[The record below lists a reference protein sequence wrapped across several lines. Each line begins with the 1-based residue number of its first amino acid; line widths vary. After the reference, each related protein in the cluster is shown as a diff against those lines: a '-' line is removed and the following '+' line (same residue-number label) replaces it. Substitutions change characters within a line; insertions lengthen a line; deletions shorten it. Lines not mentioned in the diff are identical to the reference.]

1 MTQQPEA
8 LAAVVCDDVGALRT
22 AVVRVVMAAGFR
34 VPAVVTSFSEV
45 PPLVLAHAARVA
57 VVALPLT
64 GMTGM
69 RAVQALRRTAPH
81 CEVVLLA
88 PSNMLELAALEAGAR
103 ALVPDDDLRVLRDV
117 LGTVAAEL
125 RRAQIPRPRSQ
136 PDVDADAAGSVRT
149 NPSS

>member
-1 MTQQPEA
+1 MTEHPQGH
-8 LAAVVCDDVGALRT
+8 AAVVCDDVGALRT
-22 AVVRVVMAAGFR
+22 AVVRVVMDAGFR
-34 VPAVVTSFSEV
+34 VPAVVTSFGEV
-45 PPLVLAHAARVA
+45 RPLVLAHAARVA

-117 LGTVAAEL
+117 LGAVAAEL
-125 RRAQIPRPRSQ
+125 RRARMPRPQ
-136 PDVDADAAGSVRT
+136 LDVDAAGSVRT
-149 NPSS
+149 KPSS